1 MDRLDEYLTRED
13 TEDEEIE
20 KPRRQW
26 TPAHRVQFHA
36 IGLLNAIV
44 NYVRTLDISPIRNV
58 TPHEAEEQE

>member
-1 MDRLDEYLTRED
+1 VDIPSEND
-13 TEDEEIE
+13 TE

-44 NYVRTLDISPIRNV
+44 NYVRTMDLSPIRNV
-58 TPHEAEEQE
+58 TPREEMEEPE